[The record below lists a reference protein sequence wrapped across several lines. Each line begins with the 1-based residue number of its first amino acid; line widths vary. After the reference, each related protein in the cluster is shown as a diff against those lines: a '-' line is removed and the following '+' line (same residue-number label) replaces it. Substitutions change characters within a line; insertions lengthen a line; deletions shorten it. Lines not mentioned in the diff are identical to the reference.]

1 MGSLREKF
9 DGCSREA
16 LQAAHRELETV
27 KMRSDEDP
35 DDFSTRKTG
44 AATA

>member
-1 MGSLREKF
+1 MDRTHG
-9 DGCSREA
+9 
-16 LQAAHRELETV
+16 ELETV